1 MRLNAFSLARS
12 EYSVFESSASYRS
25 SDNHFSMYFRSVD
38 GSAPSG
44 PCTSVN
50 SLSLGVFNYT
60 LSEEEGF
67 EVESDS
73 DY

>member
-1 MRLNAFSLARS
+1 MRLNVFSLARS

-25 SDNHFSMYFRSVD
+25 SDNHSSMYFRSVD
-38 GSAPSG
+38 RSAPSG

>member
-1 MRLNAFSLARS
+1 MWLNAFSLARS

-25 SDNHFSMYFRSVD
+25 SDNHSSMYFRSVD

-67 EVESDS
+67 EVEPDS

>member
-1 MRLNAFSLARS
+1 MWLNAFSLARS

-25 SDNHFSMYFRSVD
+25 SDNHSSMYFRSVD

>member
-1 MRLNAFSLARS
+1 MRLNVFSLARS

-25 SDNHFSMYFRSVD
+25 SDNHSSMYFRSVD

-67 EVESDS
+67 EVEPDS

>member
-25 SDNHFSMYFRSVD
+25 SDNHSSMYFRSVD

-73 DY
+73 NY

>member
-1 MRLNAFSLARS
+1 MWLNAFSLARS

-25 SDNHFSMYFRSVD
+25 SDNHSSMYFRSVD
-38 GSAPSG
+38 GSCA
-44 PCTSVN
+44 SVN

-67 EVESDS
+67 EVEPDS